1 MTYKKAAGPEREGT
15 LDEGQHVEVRNGTIF
30 NVRRTDRS

>member
-1 MTYKKAAGPEREGT
+1 VTYKKAAEPREGT
-15 LDEGQHVEVRNGTIF
+15 LDEGQSVEIKNGTIF